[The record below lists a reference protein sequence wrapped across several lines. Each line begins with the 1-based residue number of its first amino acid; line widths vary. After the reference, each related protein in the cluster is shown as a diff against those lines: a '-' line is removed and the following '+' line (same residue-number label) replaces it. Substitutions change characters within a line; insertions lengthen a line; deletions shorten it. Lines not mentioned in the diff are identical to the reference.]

1 MWWFPLSGRYRWM
14 FTVPTKGE
22 GELEGEERRVERL
35 IIIVESRGYYFQL
48 NKSPNWGTCPIFRSV
63 KFNWVEPTT
72 ILVGIFIIINPLGR
86 C

>member
-1 MWWFPLSGRYRWM
+1 M

-48 NKSPNWGTCPIFRSV
+48 NKSLN
-63 KFNWVEPTT
+63 
-72 ILVGIFIIINPLGR
+72 
-86 C
+86 